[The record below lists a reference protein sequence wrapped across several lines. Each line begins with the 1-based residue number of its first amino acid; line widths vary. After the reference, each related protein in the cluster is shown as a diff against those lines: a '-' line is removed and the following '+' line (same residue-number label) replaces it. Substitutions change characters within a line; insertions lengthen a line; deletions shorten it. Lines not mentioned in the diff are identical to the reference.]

1 MEIKEYAKTSKISL
15 KTLRWMKRSK
25 KISDPLQD
33 NDVIGLQL
41 LENLW
46 GLHDFLRPQLRQKN
60 IKYRKALIETC
71 DLETK
76 WERYAFS
83 RFMNLQPDKRLFMKN
98 LIAEIELTF
107 RFKMSIYDH
116 RKLYRVRKR
125 VHRAK
130 ERQVQKKLY
139 EQQNEGVK
147 MSNND
152 LEKSVSASASAIAK
166 RP

>member
-1 MEIKEYAKTSKISL
+1 MEIKEYAKTSKIPL
-15 KTLRWMKRSK
+15 KTLRWMERIKT
-25 KISDPLQD
+25 ISDPVLD
-33 NDVIGLQL
+33 GDLIGLKL

-46 GLHDFLRPQLRQKN
+46 GLHGFLRPQLSQKN
-60 IKYRKALIETC
+60 VKYRKALIETC

-83 RFMNLQPDKRLFMKN
+83 RFMNLKLDKRLFMEN

-107 RFKMSIYDH
+107 RFKMSLFDI

-125 VHRAK
+125 AHRAK
-130 ERQVQKKLY
+130 ERQVQKELSEVQK
-139 EQQNEGVK
+139 EGME

-152 LEKSVSASASAIAK
+152 LEKSVPEIAK
-166 RP
+166 

>member
-83 RFMNLQPDKRLFMKN
+83 RFMNLASDKRLFMEN

-107 RFKMSIYDH
+107 RFKMSVFDI

-125 VHRAK
+125 AHRAK
-130 ERQVQKKLY
+130 ERQVQKELSE
-139 EQQNEGVK
+139 EQPEGMD
-147 MSNND
+147 MSNNA
-152 LEKSVSASASAIAK
+152 LGKSALAIANQ
-166 RP
+166 P

>member
-107 RFKMSIYDH
+107 RFRMSVFDI

-125 VHRAK
+125 AHRAK
-130 ERQVQKKLY
+130 ERQVQKELSE
-139 EQQNEGVK
+139 EQPEGMD
-147 MSNND
+147 MSNNA
-152 LEKSVSASASAIAK
+152 LGKNALSIANQ
-166 RP
+166 P